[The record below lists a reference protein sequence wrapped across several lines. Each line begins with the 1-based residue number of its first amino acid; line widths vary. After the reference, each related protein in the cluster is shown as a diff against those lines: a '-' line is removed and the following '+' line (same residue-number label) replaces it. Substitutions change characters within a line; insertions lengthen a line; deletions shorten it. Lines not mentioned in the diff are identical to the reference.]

1 MRSEVS
7 TEPAPLGSLRR
18 LTGVLPA
25 PVWVLLLLL
34 VLTATAA
41 ATVQGLVRQQQTA
54 RFEREVTTYQRELRQ
69 RFQGY
74 AAVLVAVRAAWETVA
89 AAQPTQPTLPAGPP
103 LPFTARQF
111 GQLTSGLDLNRR
123 TPGLTALGYA
133 PILTARER
141 ADYARRLP
149 LLSGRSG
156 ATIYPA
162 SDLAT
167 STPVTYLSPIGGDA
181 GVLGFDMYTEP
192 KRRQAIE
199 RAIRSGQPTSTTRI
213 TLLNTS
219 PGSTDTA
226 GLVLYLPVR
235 QGGRTTGLLYT
246 PLLVSAVLPSRT
258 TAQLNTSQISLNIRL
273 GGERLLPDIGQ
284 EAGQP
289 LESDRFRQTETL
301 MLAGQD
307 WTLEFNAPAG
317 FGSDAA
323 ANLPRLVLL
332 LGALGSLL
340 AALATQ
346 AQVRARQKAE
356 QVSRSLSLS
365 QSRLERSRTEFEAV
379 FRAMQ
384 DTAVFTDPAG
394 QVRFANDMLREAFG
408 LTPFELRG
416 APVTDLHADP
426 KLLPRLDALPGP
438 HLVTTL
444 FRRRTADLGTE
455 LFYGEM
461 QRSSVVGESGE
472 ALGHLTVV
480 RDVSERLEADRA
492 LRIGER
498 RYQGVLEGMPQ
509 IVFLTDAAGKITYFN
524 RRWWEYIGPLGA
536 DGARS
541 ASQDAGREREAG
553 DWSADLLRAI
563 HPDDRADFSE
573 RWQDALRSGHD
584 LETEHRLRNADG
596 IYRTFVTRSRAVRG
610 TQGQVLEW
618 VGSSTD
624 IDDQIYAEANSRL
637 LADVGQALSDRQA
650 GERPTNRPADSGR
663 PTPTPPPASWQ
674 DDSGLRRALN
684 LMTLRFA
691 DSAALWPGQTEPG
704 TRPDGQAPLVA
715 GRVRRIGLDGR
726 QESGQ
731 REIGGLN
738 EAVAEVLRRREPAV
752 FHGRRLH
759 AMGLSSA
766 ILVPL
771 SISRN
776 EHPLG
781 VLGLGFRQSLQDRDL
796 ELSHELGQRL
806 TSALDNRRLLTRLHA
821 ARESLEDLNDSLEHR
836 VAERTAQLSE
846 ANSELEAFSYSV
858 SHDLRTPLR
867 HIMGFA
873 DLLSRELG
881 KPATADA
888 GTGGVP
894 SAKSTRYIG
903 IITESAGRMSKLI
916 DDLLEFSRTSRAEL
930 RRHPV
935 DLTKLVHDARQR
947 LLPDAG
953 DRQVVWTIG
962 PLPTVIGDA
971 GLLQQ
976 VFDNLL
982 SNALKYTRTRQQA
995 RIEISASPQG
1005 REVWLSVRD
1014 NGVGFDPEYAGKL
1027 FGVFQRLHRSD
1038 EFEGT
1043 GIGLANVRR
1052 IVSRHGGRVW
1062 AESSGPQASGD
1073 DAPGATFWVALPVE
1087 PLSLEKP
1094 SRKVQEAADQS
1105 EPGRSRQVQP

>member
-1 MRSEVS
+1 VKSALTTDVV
-7 TEPAPLGSLRR
+7 PGPLRR
-18 LTGVLPA
+18 VASVLPA

-74 AAVLVAVRAAWETVA
+74 AAMLVAVRSAWETVA
-89 AAQPTQPTLPAGPP
+89 AEPSTSAGLT

-111 GQLTSGLDLNRR
+111 GQLTSGLDMNRR
-123 TPGLTALGYA
+123 APGLTSLGYA
-133 PILTARER
+133 PILTAQER
-141 ADYARRLP
+141 AAFARQLP
-149 LLSGRSG
+149 ALSGSSR
-156 ATIYPA
+156 TTLYPA
-162 SDLAT
+162 NSFAT
-167 STPVTYLSPIGGDA
+167 SAPVTYLSPIGGNIA
-181 GVLGFDMYTEP
+181 VLGYDMYTEP
-192 KRRQAIE
+192 RRRQAIE
-199 RAIRSGQPTSTTRI
+199 RAIRSGQLSSTTRL
-213 TLLNTS
+213 TLINRL
-219 PGSTDTA
+219 PGDPDTA
-226 GLVLYLPVR
+226 GLLLYLPVR
-235 QGGRTTGLLYT
+235 EGGRTTGLLFT
-246 PLLVSAVLPSRT
+246 PLLVSAVLPSRST
-258 TAQLNTSQISLNIRL
+258 QLSDNQINLQISL
-273 GGERLLPDIGQ
+273 GGERLIS
-284 EAGQP
+284 GQP
-289 LESDRFRQTETL
+289 PRRESDRFTQTETL
-301 MLAGQD
+301 VLAGQD
-307 WTLEFNAPAG
+307 WTLEFDAPAG

-356 QVSRSLSLS
+356 QVSRSLGLS

-384 DTAVFTDPAG
+384 DTAVFTDSAG
-394 QVRFANDMLREAFG
+394 HVRFANDALREAFG

-444 FRRRTADLGTE
+444 FRRRTADLGSE

-461 QRSSVVGESGE
+461 QRSPVVGESGE

-492 LRIGER
+492 LRTGER

-509 IVFLTDAAGKITYFN
+509 IVFLTDAAGQITYFN
-524 RRWWEYIGPLGA
+524 RRWWEYVGPLTV

-541 ASQDAGREREAG
+541 AAREAESDRESG
-553 DWSADLLRAI
+553 DWSGDLLRAV
-563 HPDDRADFSE
+563 HPDDRADFSN
-573 RWQDALRSGHD
+573 RWQYALSSGHD
-584 LETEHRLRNADG
+584 LETEHRLRGADG
-596 IYRTFVTRSRAVRG
+596 IYRTFVTRSRAVRNA
-610 TQGQVLEW
+610 QGQVLEW

-637 LADVGQALSDRQA
+637 LADVGQALSDRQPGDRQD
-650 GERPTNRPADSGR
+650 GEHLPNRPADSG
-663 PTPTPPPASWQ
+663 PPPPASWQ
-674 DDSGLRRALN
+674 DDGGLRRALN

-691 DSAALWPGQTEPG
+691 DSAALWPAPTG
-704 TRPDGQAPLVA
+704 TRTGVPAPLVA

-726 QESGQ
+726 QEPGQ
-731 REIGGLN
+731 REIEGLN
-738 EAVAEVLRRREPAV
+738 EAIAEVMYRHEPGI

-759 AMGLSSA
+759 ALGLSSA

-771 SISRN
+771 SLSRD
-776 EHPLG
+776 EPPLG
-781 VLGLGFRQSLQDRDL
+781 VLGLGFRQHLQDRDL

-806 TSALDNRRLLTRLHA
+806 TSALDNRRLLARLHT
-821 ARESLEDLNDSLEHR
+821 ARASLEDLNDSLEHR

-867 HIMGFA
+867 HIIGFA

-881 KPATADA
+881 KPAAAD
-888 GTGGVP
+888 TGGAISP
-894 SAKSTRYIG
+894 KATRYIG
-903 IITESAGRMSKLI
+903 VITESAGRMSKLI

-930 RRHPV
+930 RRQPV
-935 DLTKLVHDARQR
+935 DLEKLVQDARQR
-947 LLPDAG
+947 LLPDVG
-953 DRQVVWTIG
+953 TRQVVWTIG
-962 PLPTVIGDA
+962 PLPTVTGDA

-982 SNALKYTRTRQQA
+982 SNALKYTRTREQA
-995 RIEISASPQG
+995 RIEVKALPQG
-1005 REVWLSVRD
+1005 REIWLSVRD
-1014 NGVGFDPEYAGKL
+1014 NGVGFDPQYAGKL

-1062 AESSGPQASGD
+1062 AESEGLHPAGD
-1073 DAPGATFWVALPVE
+1073 VAGATFWVALPVE

-1094 SRKVQEAADQS
+1094 SR
-1105 EPGRSRQVQP
+1105 QVQASAGGNESGQYPQVRP